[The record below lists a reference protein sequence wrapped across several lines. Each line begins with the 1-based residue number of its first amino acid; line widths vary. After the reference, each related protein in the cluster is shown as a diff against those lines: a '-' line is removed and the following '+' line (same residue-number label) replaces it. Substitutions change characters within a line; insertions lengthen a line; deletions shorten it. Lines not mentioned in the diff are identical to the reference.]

1 MNIGARAKLCTIKLR
16 ATGQLWIQIK
26 NRKIKFYA
34 TELKFKNKKWAE
46 AHFLLD
52 RIERSLLVILLDD
65 LLFFDKVSQKVSN
78 TLIRQLGEGRDLL
91 LKIRNALE
99 SIRGGQMSE
108 DFSLERHVL
117 KLSGSRLARSRG
129 LLFKKFN
136 LMVQTFD
143 QLFLVFTA
151 ELATR
156 VRRAVNISFLV
167 MVESPLDKEF

>member
-65 LLFFDKVSQKVSN
+65 LLFLNKVSQKVGDA
-78 TLIRQLGEGRDLL
+78 LIRQLGEGRDLL
-91 LKIRNALE
+91 LKIRDALK
-99 SIRGGQMSE
+99 SIRGGQVSE

-117 KLSGSRLARSRG
+117 KLSSGRLARSRCLANEKVNLIIKPFDEDVAVFIGKVSGGFDEVADG
-129 LLFKKFN
+129 LEQFELSHG
-136 LMVQTFD
+136 MV
-143 QLFLVFTA
+143 
-151 ELATR
+151 
-156 VRRAVNISFLV
+156 SF
-167 MVESPLDKEF
+167 